1 MDVPAKV
8 LKEGFQQ
15 ARRITKKFA
24 KTFYLAS
31 LLLPAEK
38 KYASY
43 AIYALCRLSDEA
55 VDNSSSAD
63 PEGALRKLSEKIALA
78 CGREEIKDPLLA
90 AFGCTVKACGIP
102 EDYFKILLDG
112 MRKDLSVKR
121 YADFPS
127 LYAYC
132 WQAAGVVGLMM
143 LKIIGSRD
151 KAAQA
156 YAVKLGVAMQLTNI
170 LRDIREDLDRGRIYL
185 PLDEMC
191 SFGISESQLANGI
204 NDEKFKEFMRFQ
216 VRRAM
221 KFYTE
226 SLPGIRL
233 IDNRRGRLLVLAML
247 ENYRLILEAVRKNN
261 YDVFNRRTQVCK
273 WKKIAVILKILLRGE
288 YL

>member
-102 EDYFKILLDG
+102 EDY
-112 MRKDLSVKR
+112 
-121 YADFPS
+121 
-127 LYAYC
+127 
-132 WQAAGVVGLMM
+132 
-143 LKIIGSRD
+143 
-151 KAAQA
+151 
-156 YAVKLGVAMQLTNI
+156 
-170 LRDIREDLDRGRIYL
+170 
-185 PLDEMC
+185 
-191 SFGISESQLANGI
+191 
-204 NDEKFKEFMRFQ
+204 
-216 VRRAM
+216 
-221 KFYTE
+221 
-226 SLPGIRL
+226 
-233 IDNRRGRLLVLAML
+233 
-247 ENYRLILEAVRKNN
+247 
-261 YDVFNRRTQVCK
+261 
-273 WKKIAVILKILLRGE
+273 
-288 YL
+288 